1 MGWAGCQLA
10 VRREDETTS
19 MKIVVFSD
27 LDATLLDPRDYSY
40 DAAREALDAL
50 RARGGALVLVSSKTF
65 AEMVPLSR
73 ELGFA
78 DPFVVENGG
87 ALVFSDT
94 CPIGSNLVEAFPHV
108 RPIATNDA
116 LMLPLGESYET
127 LVRSLAEIAAEAGVD
142 LKGFSAMSN
151 DEIASRTGLPL
162 DQVDKARRRDFDEPF
177 ALHSPRPGDVRR
189 ITVAAARRG
198 LTVVAGGRF
207 LHLIGHEGKGKAV
220 ALLLDA
226 YRQLYGSI
234 CTVGLGDS
242 PNDFSFLD
250 LMDIP
255 VLVGG
260 SGSIDRL
267 AGSHPR
273 GLQIPQAGPTG
284 WNLAILQILANLEET
299 L

>member
-1 MGWAGCQLA
+1 MGRARMPA
-10 VRREDETTS
+10 FVRREDETTS

-50 RARGGALVLVSSKTF
+50 RARDGSLVLVSSKTF
-65 AEMVPLSR
+65 AEMEPLSR
-73 ELGFA
+73 ELGFD
-78 DPFVVENGG
+78 DPYVVENGG
-87 ALVFSDT
+87 ALVFSRT
-94 CPIGSNLVEAFPHV
+94 GPIGSNLVEAFPHS
-108 RPIATNDA
+108 RAIATNDV

-127 LVRSLAEIAAEAGVD
+127 LVRSLAEIAAEVGLE

-151 DEIASRTGLPL
+151 GEIALLTGLPL

-177 ALHSPRPGDVRR
+177 TLHNSKPGDIRR
-189 ITVAAARRG
+189 VTAAAAQRG

-207 LHLIGHEGKGKAV
+207 LHVIGHEGKGRAV

-234 CTVGLGDS
+234 VTVGLGDS

-255 VLVGG
+255 VLVGE
-260 SGSIDRL
+260 SESLDRL
-267 AGSHPR
+267 AGAHPR

-284 WNLAILQILANLEET
+284 WNLAVLQILANLEEP